1 MKKKRVLIPISFSF
15 SIRYIVRSG
24 LIYKLKEFCEPVIVL
39 TWNEKELIH
48 ELNQNNI
55 EVHVVQESERGIYY
69 SDVRKKLDYWFRHK
83 KLQSPTWKIEPR
95 YLEQF
100 SKTNSIII
108 KRLREFYNYLL
119 LFIPGY
125 VNKLLKRELELMYA
139 DSNYNEVNK
148 IVESLH
154 IDAVFSITPFHKQE
168 EFLLRSAYLNEKKM
182 ITSILSFDN
191 IIKRGWIPVP
201 FQTYLVWNNKM
212 KNELKRIYSESATEN
227 NIHIVGAV
235 QFDFYKHP
243 HKYLLPEN
251 EWKQCV
257 GLTSNNRKVILYA
270 GGPISLFPQETQF
283 LIHINEGINTGKIK
297 GNPIVLFR
305 CHPVDNVERWKQAL
319 GASENIIYDSSW
331 TGEKK
336 LTYTNITHQDI
347 AKLYS
352 TLYYTDIHINVASTM
367 AVDGSA
373 FSKPQIGPAYDE
385 ICKPRKYD
393 LKSMYLQEH
402 FSDIIKSGGLHLANS
417 KNELFNIINEA
428 LENPAEFVEE
438 SENLLQSVITFTD
451 GKSVERVCEILKK
464 ELS

>member
-1 MKKKRVLIPISFSF
+1 MKNKRVLIPISFSF

-24 LIYKLKEFCEPVIVL
+24 LIYKIKEFCEPVIVL
-39 TWNEKELIH
+39 TWNERELIN
-48 ELNQNNI
+48 ELQQNQI
-55 EVHVVQESERGIYY
+55 EVHVVIESERGIYY
-69 SDVRKKLDYWFRHK
+69 TDVRKKLDYWFRCK

-100 SKTNSIII
+100 ANTKSIII

-119 LFIPGY
+119 LFIPGNI
-125 VNKLLKRELELMYA
+125 NKLLKSELKLMYS
-139 DSNYNEVNK
+139 DSNYNEVNE
-148 IVESLH
+148 IVNSLN

-168 EFLLRSAYLNEKKM
+168 EFLLRSAYLNGKKM

-212 KNELKRIYSESATEN
+212 KNELKRIYSEAANEN

-235 QFDFYKHP
+235 QFDFYKYP
-243 HKYLLPEN
+243 DKYLMPEK
-251 EWKQCV
+251 EWKELV
-257 GLTSNNRKVILYA
+257 GLKLNSRKIILYA
-270 GGPISLFPQETQF
+270 GGPKSLFPQETQF
-283 LIHINEGINTGKIK
+283 LSHINEGINNGKIK
-297 GNPIVLFR
+297 NNPIILFR
-305 CHPVDNVERWKQAL
+305 CHPVDDVNRWKQAI
-319 GASENIIYDSSW
+319 GSSQNIIFDTSW
-331 TGEKK
+331 TGEEK
-336 LTYTNITHQDI
+336 LTYTNISDQAI
-347 AKLYS
+347 AKLFS

-402 FSDIIKSGGLHLANS
+402 FSDIIKSGGLHLAYS
-417 KNELFNIINEA
+417 KDEFFNLINNA
-428 LENPAEFVEE
+428 LEKPSEFVEK
-438 SENLLQSVITFTD
+438 SENLLKSVITFTD
-451 GKSVERVCEILKK
+451 GKSVERVCDVLKK